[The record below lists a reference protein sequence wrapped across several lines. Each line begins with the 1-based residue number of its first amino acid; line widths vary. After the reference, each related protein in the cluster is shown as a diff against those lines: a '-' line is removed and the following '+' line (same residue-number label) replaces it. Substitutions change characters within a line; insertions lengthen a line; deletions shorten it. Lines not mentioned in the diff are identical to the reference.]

1 MEASRR
7 DAGGRST
14 MQDWALSPLDIS
26 FLTIE
31 TAATPMNMG
40 AVLVF
45 GATEDGAVPDPE
57 QMLALV
63 RARAAAAPRLRR
75 KLAPDWLPLGGAHWV
90 EDPDFDTYRH
100 VSRTR
105 ARGQGGR
112 EELHAW
118 IARTLADRL
127 DRSRPLWE
135 IHLLSDLADGRVA
148 ALMKMHHAFLDGMG
162 AVTLAY
168 ALTDGGPDGNALPG
182 PTPPDHP
189 RGAARILARRLVG
202 PLAEVTEP
210 RALARTAMHAAGTAA
225 GVVSTMSKPGHG
237 LPFDRTVSPAREFV
251 STSVPLSD
259 LRTLRKAFGGTG
271 ASANDVL
278 VALMAGALRTWLR
291 DLRLDTDRTIRA
303 MVPVGSNRTPVTG
316 GAGNNFSAFLLEL
329 PVNEPDPVARVRAVC
344 AAMTHNR
351 VVGPEGGPGA
361 VQLLT
366 NLLPP
371 ALVRLG
377 GPVLASRAARLFD
390 MLVTTVP
397 IPRPMQLDG
406 FPCTEL
412 YPVAPLAQGQPL
424 GIALS
429 TYCGHGYVGISADPI
444 AVPEP
449 AALAAAVPAELE
461 RLLALA

>member
-1 MEASRR
+1 V
-7 DAGGRST
+7 
-14 MQDWALSPLDIS
+14 QDWALSPLDIS
-26 FLTIE
+26 FLTLE
-31 TAATPMNMG
+31 TPATPMNKG

-45 GATEDGAVPDPE
+45 DGTAHGAVPDP
-57 QMLALV
+57 QKMLELI

-75 KLAPDWLPLGGAHWV
+75 KLAPDWLPLGGARWV
-90 EDPDFDTYRH
+90 EDPAFDACRH
-100 VSRTR
+100 VTRSR
-105 ARGQGGR
+105 ARGQGGPD
-112 EELHAW
+112 EVHSW

-135 IHLLSDLADGRVA
+135 IHLLSDLAGGRVA

-168 ALTDGGPDGNALPG
+168 ALTDGGPEGDALPG
-182 PTPPDHP
+182 PPERARST
-189 RGAARILARRLVG
+189 ARILARRLVD
-202 PLAEVTEP
+202 PLAEITEP
-210 RALARTAMHAAGTAA
+210 RALARTAIHAAGTAA

-251 STSVPLSD
+251 SASVPLAD
-259 LRTLRKAFGGTG
+259 LRTLRKAFGGPG

-278 VALMAGALRTWLR
+278 VALMAGALRHWLT

-303 MVPVGSNRTPVTG
+303 MVPVGSSRAPVTG
-316 GAGNNFSAFLLEL
+316 GAGNNFSAFLLDL

-351 VVGPEGGPGA
+351 VTGPEGGPGA

-371 ALVRLG
+371 ALVRVG
-377 GPVLASRAARLFD
+377 GPVMAARAARLFD
-390 MLVTTVP
+390 LLVTTVP
-397 IPRPMQLDG
+397 IPRPMALDG

-429 TYCGHGYVGISADPI
+429 TYQGHGYIGISADPV
-444 AVPEP
+444 AVPDP
-449 AALAAAVPAELE
+449 AALAAAVPTELE